1 MKSATIRDIDNDGEL
16 LHVEIAM
23 ADGQIVVGVYELIG
37 WTKPPKDVKQK
48 TERALWV
55 PPKATSQ
62 GD

>member
-1 MKSATIRDIDNDGEL
+1 MKSATIRDIYNDGEL
-16 LHVEIAM
+16 LHVEIKR

-55 PPKATSQ
+55 PPKAMSQ